1 MLRCARGETKLC
13 NKESDGTRGVVD
25 MFFPTVSFQMR
36 YTCCAHWHA
45 CDVRVNNDQVALCNE
60 GKAALCNEEREG
72 DGTRG
77 VVAGRIGALLLL
89 SIPSLPT
96 LPNQYSLP
104 CYPAYPPARKQVE
117 EILRQSR
124 LCAKRKQTL
133 C

>member
-89 SIPSLPT
+89 SIPSLAT
-96 LPNQYSLP
+96 LPTP
-104 CYPAYPPARKQVE
+104 
-117 EILRQSR
+117 RQKAGGR
-124 LCAKRKQTL
+124 NLTTKQTSCKRRKFSEKTVL
-133 C
+133 VI

>member
-1 MLRCARGETKLC
+1 
-13 NKESDGTRGVVD
+13 

-89 SIPSLPT
+89 SIPALP
-96 LPNQYSLP
+96 S
-104 CYPAYPPARKQVE
+104 AYPPARKQVE

-124 LCAKRKQTL
+124 LRAQRRTFSEKTVL
-133 C
+133 LI